1 MARGHG
7 RILTNIWE
15 DSDFITLTQEQQ
27 RLYLFLISQPNLNHA
42 GLLPLTLRRW
52 SRKAGDL
59 TVGELDKHIVALD
72 HARFVVVDDDTEELL
87 VRSFV
92 RNDGVWKQPR
102 VMGAMVS
109 AAEEISSRKLRA
121 ALLAEVARIPLEELS
136 DEPGAKNGP
145 SIRAQVAEHIEAL
158 RKAFGTP
165 APTPPEG
172 RRCTTETWANKPI
185 GGGSATPS
193 GTPSA
198 PPSEGL
204 ADGYPQGSTHVRAT
218 RADAGAHD
226 ARAPLPLSPNPYP
239 SPVQDDVAPVIDI
252 RPAAEPHPIEP
263 VRLDV
268 EQACTLL
275 ADLIEANGS
284 RRPEITQRWRDA
296 ARLMIDRDHINLA
309 DVLGA
314 IHWCQQDEFWRA
326 NVLSMPTLR
335 KQYDRLRLAAQRG
348 RATTLAPTGTDAR
361 IAAHQA
367 VKAQMA
373 AAMQQHHIQELPR

>member
-15 DSDFITLTQEQQ
+15 DSDFIALTQEQQ

-59 TVGELDKHIVALD
+59 SVTELDKHIAALD
-72 HARFVVVDDDTEELL
+72 DARFVVVDDDTEELL

-121 ALLAEVARIPLEELS
+121 ALLCEVNRIPLEELS

-145 SIRAQVAEHIEAL
+145 SIRDQVAEHIKAL
-158 RKAFGTP
+158 QKALGTP
-165 APTPPEG
+165 SPTPPDRPARGE
-172 RRCTTETWANKPI
+172 EI
-185 GGGSATPS
+185 GTNEPTRGSSATPS

-198 PPSEGL
+198 TPSQTPAEGH
-204 ADGYPQGSTHVRAT
+204 PQGSTHVRHA

-226 ARAPLPLSPNPYP
+226 ARAPLPLSPAP
-239 SPVQDDVAPVIDI
+239 SPSPFPLPTRVPERANDLPDQMTDAWWNKHGKRTAQGKRRVHTVITTALTNGLDPRELWTALERLGDLSKPITEGTLQFALAEI
-252 RPAAEPHPIEP
+252 RKPNPGANVIPLRQATSDQRMQQAIEAG
-263 VRLDV
+263 RRMQALADSKAR
-268 EQACTLL
+268 EQA
-275 ADLIEANGS
+275 
-284 RRPEITQRWRDA
+284 Q
-296 ARLMIDRDHINLA
+296 
-309 DVLGA
+309 
-314 IHWCQQDEFWRA
+314 
-326 NVLSMPTLR
+326 
-335 KQYDRLRLAAQRG
+335 
-348 RATTLAPTGTDAR
+348 
-361 IAAHQA
+361 
-367 VKAQMA
+367 
-373 AAMQQHHIQELPR
+373 